1 MAMTG
6 VVLAGGR
13 SRRMGADKALLEV
26 EGVALVDGVAAV
38 LGEVCDEVLIASGDG
53 MRLARPGEIADAVP
67 DAGPLGGLLAA
78 IRAATHPL
86 LAVVAVDMPHA
97 NAAVLKALAE
107 ELGEA
112 DAAVPVVD
120 GRAHP
125 LHAVYAVR
133 TTGALRDYLDGGGRS
148 VMGFLET
155 IEVRE
160 CGPEVWGGADP
171 AGRFTTNLNR
181 PALGPSWPSR

>member
-1 MAMTG
+1 M
-6 VVLAGGR
+6 VPAGGR
-13 SRRMGADKALLEV
+13 STRMGADKALLPV
-26 EGVALVDGVAAV
+26 DGVALVDRVAAV
-38 LGEVCDEVLIASGDG
+38 LREVCDEVLIASGDG
-53 MRLARPGEIADAVP
+53 MRLARPDEIADAIP

-78 IRAATHPL
+78 MRAATHPL

-97 NAAVLKALAE
+97 NAAVLTTLAE
-107 ELGEA
+107 ALGEA
-112 DAAVPVVD
+112 DAAVPVVE

-155 IEVRE
+155 IAVRE
-160 CGPEVWGGADP
+160 CGPQVWGRADP
-171 AGRFTTNLNR
+171 AGRFATNLNR
-181 PALGPSWPSR
+181 PTPD